1 MHCVSC
7 LSLTALVYELL
18 YEKVFGISKNT
29 QENTVDNV
37 RTKRYNHKTTCKQ
50 QQHNQSAASNSAD
63 DSGNGSFTASPV
75 CHQPIDF
82 TMSYASLLV

>member
-1 MHCVSC
+1 MHWVSC

-37 RTKRYNHKTTCKQ
+37 RTKRYNHKTCKQ

-75 CHQPIDF
+75 CYQPIAF
-82 TMSYASLLV
+82 TMSWHI